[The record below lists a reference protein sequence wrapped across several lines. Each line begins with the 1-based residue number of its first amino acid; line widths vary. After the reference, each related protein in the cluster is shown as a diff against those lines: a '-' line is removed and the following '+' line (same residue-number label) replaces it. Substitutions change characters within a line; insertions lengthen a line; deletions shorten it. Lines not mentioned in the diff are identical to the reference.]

1 VCSLVTGRVLTTEP
15 IADVLVIGGGPAGST
30 AAALLATAGRRVTL
44 FEKERFPRFHIGE
57 SLLPF
62 NVPLFRRLGIADA
75 MTGRYVKKWGGVILS
90 SDGAHRQDLRFA
102 NGLIPGHPMAFHVLR
117 SSFDELLLRN
127 AAARGAVVHEGATVV
142 AAETSHRAGCEVTV
156 RGGDGRLS
164 HHRGRFLLDASGTDA
179 FLGSR
184 RGLRRMARH
193 LRKAAVFAHY
203 ESVARDVAHD
213 PGDIILV
220 VLRDGWFWLI
230 PLSDTVTSV
239 GLVTEG
245 ATVKDSKLAPADL
258 LEESLRRCVVAGEL
272 VRDAKRV
279 SPVWTASDYS
289 YDCRD
294 IAGDGYLLVGD
305 AAAFIDPIF
314 SSGVWL
320 AMSSAELAADAVDR
334 ALGRPGRKA
343 NLAPAVFRRYERAVR
358 RRVGTYLAVVERFYR
373 PGFMDLFFHPA
384 PVLGMREA
392 VTSVLAG
399 LADPPAWVQVRL
411 WIFYLFLWLQRR
423 FRLVAPVALQSVM
436 EPPGVDGSVKADGSA
451 APARASS

>member
-1 VCSLVTGRVLTTEP
+1 VEGTGFAAEP

-30 AAALLATAGRRVTL
+30 AAALLAVAGRRVAL
-44 FEKERFPRFHIGE
+44 FEREVFPRFHIGE

-62 NVPLFRRLGIADA
+62 NVPLFQRLGIADA
-75 MTGRYVKKWGGVILS
+75 VGTRYVEKWGGVILS
-90 SDGAHRQDLRFA
+90 SDGAHRQELRFA
-102 NGLIPGHPMAFHVLR
+102 NGIVPGYPMAFHVLR

-127 AAARGAVVHEGATVV
+127 AATRGARIHEGATVV
-142 AAETSHRAGCEVTV
+142 AAETSHRGGCEVTV
-156 RGGDGRLS
+156 RDRDGRVAR
-164 HHRGRFLLDASGTDA
+164 HRGRFLLDASGTDA

-203 ESVARDVAHD
+203 ENVARDLSGD
-213 PGDIILV
+213 PGDIVLV
-220 VLRDGWFWLI
+220 ILRDGWFWLI

-239 GLVTEG
+239 GLVTDG
-245 ATVKDSKLAPADL
+245 STVKDSGLGPAEL
-258 LEESLRRCVVAGEL
+258 LEESLRRCVVARKL
-272 VRDAKRV
+272 VRDARRV

-294 IAGDGYLLVGD
+294 IAGDGYLLIGD

-320 AMSSAELAADAVDR
+320 AMSSAEMAADAVHR
-334 ALGRPGRKA
+334 ALGPPGGDGG
-343 NLAPAVFRRYERAVR
+343 LSPAAFRSYERAVR
-358 RRVGTYLAVVERFYR
+358 RRVGTYLAIVERFYR

-392 VTSVLAG
+392 MTSVLAG
-399 LADPPAWVQVRL
+399 LADPPALVRARL
-411 WIFYLFLWLQRR
+411 WVFYTFLWLQRR
-423 FRLVAPVALQSVM
+423 FRLVAPVALQSVL
-436 EPPGVDGSVKADGSA
+436 EAGP
-451 APARASS
+451 